1 MQQMT
6 EGGILISNQR
16 GDLRID
22 ERSVTECGACAFY
35 LIAFFLRLGLITE
48 ANIDDS
54 TYGNVLAAG
63 RAQLSCIGTQLHVRT
78 RNQKSQNEQ

>member
-22 ERSVTECGACAFY
+22 ERSVTECGTCAFY
-35 LIAFFLRLGLITE
+35 LIAFF
-48 ANIDDS
+48 
-54 TYGNVLAAG
+54 YGYD
-63 RAQLSCIGTQLHVRT
+63 
-78 RNQKSQNEQ
+78 

>member
-35 LIAFFLRLGLITE
+35 LIAFF
-48 ANIDDS
+48 
-54 TYGNVLAAG
+54 YGYD
-63 RAQLSCIGTQLHVRT
+63 
-78 RNQKSQNEQ
+78 